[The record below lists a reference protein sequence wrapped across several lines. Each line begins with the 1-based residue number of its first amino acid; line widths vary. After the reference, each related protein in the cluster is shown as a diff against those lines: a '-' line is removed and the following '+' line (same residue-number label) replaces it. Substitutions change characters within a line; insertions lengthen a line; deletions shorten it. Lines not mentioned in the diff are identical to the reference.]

1 MTEEQSV
8 SQDSAS
14 ESANQ
19 PALDIVAVHH
29 WDSPIYN
36 GEDAAGTDP
45 TNFLMEVTDQRHG
58 NGQLFVDVASED
70 GDDVMSAAFEI
81 GNLPESR
88 TQCQVV
94 HLHFGNEELAISL
107 YKQGDAYILR
117 PEHGVSVLPTTLP
130 NGERAFIVRQ

>member
-8 SQDSAS
+8 PQDTAS

-36 GEDAAGTDP
+36 GEDTAGTDP